1 MHRNLN
7 TTIVLVNWNAA
18 NDSIN
23 CIESITKLTYFNKS
37 INIIIV
43 DNSSTDNSVENINK
57 YLSNH
62 DVFEIERKLDK
73 KSFKRVNEI
82 FKYHTN
88 NKYIDKVVLIRAKK
102 NYGFAKGNN
111 IGLLYA
117 DTNFN
122 SDYYWILNN
131 DTEVASNSLSLM
143 IKRISEENKICIC
156 GSTIIHKDTKKIVQ
170 CYGGSYYSLISG
182 RGWSFGEGKKY
193 NKQVTNEI
201 AESKINYISGASML
215 LKADFIKKV
224 GWFCEDYFLYNE
236 EIDLSMRLKP
246 DEKIAVAT
254 EAIVYHKIGASIGT
268 SYSDNSG
275 SKLAAFFQSKSK
287 LIFAR
292 KHTPKNFIIVYCFLL
307 ARSIKFLLEKKS
319 ISSGIIIL
327 SVLMGR
333 RTPKKDW
340 FIKKIVNTNKIK

>member
-1 MHRNLN
+1 MRRNFN
-7 TTIVLVNWNAA
+7 TTIIVLNWNAA

-23 CIESITKLTYFNKS
+23 CIESITKITYFNKS

-43 DNSSTDNSVENINK
+43 DNDSTDNSINSINK

-62 DVFEIERKLDK
+62 NAFEIEKKLSK
-73 KSFKRVNEI
+73 NQSKRVNEI
-82 FKYHTN
+82 YKYNSN
-88 NKYIDKVVLIRAKK
+88 NKYIDKVALISANK
-102 NYGFAKGNN
+102 NYGFSKGNN

-117 DTNFN
+117 DMNFN
-122 SDYYWILNN
+122 SDYFWILNN

-143 IKRISEENKICIC
+143 IDRISEENKICIC
-156 GSTIIHKDTKKIVQ
+156 GSTIIRKDTKNIVQ

-182 RGWSFGEGKKY
+182 RGWSFEEGKKY
-193 NKQVTNEI
+193 NEQVTNKI

-215 LKADFIKKV
+215 LKEDFIKKV

-254 EAIVYHKIGASIGT
+254 KAIVYHKIGASIGT
-268 SYSDNSG
+268 SHSDNNG

-287 LIFAR
+287 LIFAK
-292 KHTPKNFIIVYCFLL
+292 KHTPKNFIIVYFFLL
-307 ARSIKFLLEKKS
+307 ARSIKLLLKKES
-319 ISSGIIIL
+319 ISNGLIIL

-333 RTPKKDW
+333 STPNKDW
-340 FIKKIVNTNKIK
+340 FLKK